1 MHLCNSC
8 FLAHTQLTWPS
19 CTRAEVECV
28 HGGMPQHAVSAHL
41 AVHAPLKATS
51 WTVGMRASGAHLPP
65 LAHGAESGCLD
76 ARWMCGARFGT
87 WALQPTSKDVSCRVP
102 TCVRAC
108 GFALMFACAL
118 SGAHRWG
125 GAIMRQGCRA
135 KSNNRPH
142 SCGRGTEGLSAKKAE
157 LGSLTRPCAET
168 NALRMQ
174 PDAAGLA

>member
-65 LAHGAESGCLD
+65 LAHGAESGCFD

-142 SCGRGTEGLSAKKAE
+142 SCGRGDRGLIREES
-157 LGSLTRPCAET
+157 
-168 NALRMQ
+168 
-174 PDAAGLA
+174 